1 MIRKSAPSAALA
13 LAAILLAG
21 AVVGRAI
28 GGDQASLRDGGAAD
42 GVFTAGG
49 NQVLPH
55 YATFANALGT
65 LAVIN
70 AEGPVKARDNP
81 FFQPLGTNGRAC
93 VTCHQPA
100 DAMSLSIG
108 TIRQIWAKRGAAD
121 SLFAAIDGSNCPNLP
136 PGDRKSHSLLLNKGL
151 FRIALPWPPK
161 DQQGRV
167 IKPEFDIELVS
178 DPTGCN
184 SDRVFGL
191 NSKDPHISVFRRPRV
206 AANMKYVEPDTPLS
220 VWHIR
225 TGEVRPIDPV
235 TGHRLGGNLMSDS
248 RANTM
253 IAQMLD
259 ASHTHMEAHADM
271 SAAQQAAI
279 RQFLFQIY
287 TAQVADRTG
296 GALNTGG
303 ATLGPEALRDGKP
316 AVVGAYSARPM
327 FPEIEG
333 WVTQRVASSI
343 PWAPLVKLPRFQA
356 QRPGEESETPQ
367 QRAYRDSVARGYLSF
382 QYRQFLIRN
391 VSDLNGF
398 IGNPV
403 KQTCAA
409 CHNMV
414 HTGMDVAPGYLDLG
428 TTTYPTATPAP
439 DLPLFRI
446 SCHASAPPHPYLGR
460 QIYTTDPGRAL
471 ITGRCS
477 DVGKIVIQQ
486 MRGLAARPPYFAGG
500 SAPDLRAVVEFYDKR
515 FHIGYSEQDK
525 VDLVNFMGAL

>member
-1 MIRKSAPSAALA
+1 MIRKSAPGALSAF
-13 LAAILLAG
+13 AAMLLAG
-21 AVVGRAI
+21 AMVARAPGI
-28 GGDQASLRDGGAAD
+28 TPASSRDEGAAD
-42 GVFTAGG
+42 IVFSAGG
-49 NQVLPH
+49 NQVLPQH
-55 YATFANALGT
+55 ATFGNASGT
-65 LAVIN
+65 LAVLN
-70 AEGPVKARDNP
+70 AEGPILTRDNP

-100 DAMSLSIG
+100 DAMSLSVS
-108 TIRQIWAKRGAAD
+108 TIRQMWAKRGPAD
-121 SLFAAIDGSNCPNLP
+121 SLFAAVDGANCPNLP
-136 PGDRKSHSLLLNKGL
+136 VGDRKSHSLLLDKGL

-161 DQQGRV
+161 DRQGHA
-167 IKPEFDIELVS
+167 IAPEFDITLVS

-184 SDRVFGL
+184 ADRVFGL
-191 NSKDPHISVFRRPRV
+191 KSKDPHISVFRRPRV

-235 TGHRLGGNLMSDS
+235 TGHRLGGNVMSDS

-253 IAQMLD
+253 VAQMLD

-279 RQFLFQIY
+279 RRFLFQIY

-296 GALNTGG
+296 GTLNAGG

-343 PWAPLVKLPRFQA
+343 GWTPLVKLPRYPA
-356 QRPGEESETPQ
+356 ARTGEERETPQ

-428 TTTYPTATPAP
+428 TTTYSTATPAP
-439 DLPLFRI
+439 DLPLFRVD
-446 SCHASAPPHPYLGR
+446 CHASTPPHPYLGR

-471 ITGRCS
+471 ITGRCA

-486 MRGLAARPPYFAGG
+486 MRGLAARAPYFAGG

-515 FHIGYSEQDK
+515 FHIGYSEQDM